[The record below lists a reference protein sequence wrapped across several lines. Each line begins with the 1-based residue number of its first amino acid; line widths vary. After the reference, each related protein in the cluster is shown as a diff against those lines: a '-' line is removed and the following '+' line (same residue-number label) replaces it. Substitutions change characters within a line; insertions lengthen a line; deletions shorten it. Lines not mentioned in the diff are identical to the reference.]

1 MRVMKKPGGLNRG
14 PVLAAILFGWTIL
27 LALTAHSSPPASATT
42 SSIAVAGPYGHA
54 LSSGTFALPT
64 GAKSVDW
71 IVLNDSPNP
80 QQIRVTVYKVLIGTP
95 KTVVPP
101 GPITS
106 TVAPNSAT
114 HNANSV
120 GSVFNIGGTY
130 EVVVE
135 TNDARVLPSVD
146 VWSTAGAVIIPG
158 THLSPRDFSEVK

>member
-1 MRVMKKPGGLNRG
+1 MRRTQKPNRPTHWRMVGAGLVG
-14 PVLAAILFGWTIL
+14 FAALLL
-27 LALTAHSSPPASATT
+27 LAVHADSRASAAT
-42 SSIAVAGPYGHA
+42 SAMAAASTYSHV

-71 IVLNDSPNP
+71 MVLNDSPNP
-80 QQIRVTVYKVLIGTP
+80 QQIRVTVYKVLIGTT

-101 GPITS
+101 GPTTS

-120 GSVFNIGGTY
+120 GTVFTIGGTY

-135 TNDARVLPSVD
+135 TNDKRVLPSVD
-146 VWSTAGAVIIPG
+146 VWSTTGAVIIPG
-158 THLSPRDFSEVK
+158 THLSPADFSEVR